1 MESPR
6 ELWTGRFE
14 AGWRDRCHATVPQQ
28 EAAYHK
34 KFGVSKTQVLSPFL
48 DAIGDQ
54 PSILEVGCSYGGQ
67 LAFLEHH
74 GFNNLTG
81 IDISKDAV
89 LQAGSEEGVSA
100 DLTMGDAASLPFV
113 TDAFD
118 VIFTSGCLIHI
129 PPELLGVCREIARVS
144 SRFILGKEYFARSLT
159 KIEYRGHSNVLFKG
173 PYPSFFELST
183 PFETI
188 KLEHLRY
195 LDSENQDVVYLL
207 SNEN

>member
-1 MESPR
+1 
-6 ELWTGRFE
+6 
-14 AGWRDRCHATVPQQ
+14 
-28 EAAYHK
+28 
-34 KFGVSKTQVLSPFL
+34 VSKTQVLSPFL

-118 VIFTSGCLIHI
+118 VIFTSGCMINI
-129 PPELLGVCREIARVS
+129 PPLNYWEFVG
-144 SRFILGKEYFARSLT
+144 RSL
-159 KIEYRGHSNVLFKG
+159 V
-173 PYPSFFELST
+173 
-183 PFETI
+183 
-188 KLEHLRY
+188 
-195 LDSENQDVVYLL
+195 
-207 SNEN
+207 